1 MNRQKN
7 GKKLVVIGC
16 GSAYTPEIFDG
27 IISHSKVLNITNITL
42 VDIDEGLDR
51 AKIILAFGERMFRK
65 RGIPCELTLT
75 TNRRNALKDTDF
87 VISQIRVGRTDAR
100 IKDETIGLETG
111 IIGQETTGAGGF
123 MNAMRTVPTAIQIAK
138 DIEEICPN
146 AWLINF
152 TNPSGIITEAILKH
166 TKVKCVGL
174 CNVPVNMQTDAARV
188 MDADF
193 HNLHCSFV
201 GLNHLSYMVGVELGG
216 ENVLDTVVEKISN
229 NETLMKNIP
238 KVAGVGALIKT
249 IGIVP
254 SPYLQYYYF
263 ENEMLKKQQDEYKQ
277 HGKTRGSLVD
287 EIDHVLFEK
296 YSNEQLDEKPV
307 ELSQRGGSLYSY
319 AALNAI
325 EALSSDTPAEMVLNV
340 MNNGAVADL
349 ENDDVV
355 EINCMVSKNGVKP
368 LPYGTLPDTARGL
381 IQTIKQ
387 YERLTI
393 QAAVSGDK
401 ITALNALLN
410 HPLIHGYNNA
420 RQIIAKMQKEFSEFI
435 KLN

>member
-1 MNRQKN
+1 VCRKLS
-7 GKKLVVIGC
+7 GKKLVIIGC

-27 IISHSKVLNITNITL
+27 IINRNKVLNITNITL
-42 VDIDEGLDR
+42 VDINEGLNR

-65 RGIPCELTLT
+65 KGIPCEFSLT
-75 TNRRNALKDTDF
+75 TDRRAALKAADF
-87 VISQIRVGRTDAR
+87 VISQIRVGGIDAR

-123 MNAMRTVPTAIQIAK
+123 MNAMRTVPVALMIAK

-152 TNPSGIITEAILKH
+152 TNPAGIITEAILKH

-174 CNVPVNMQTDAARV
+174 CNVPINMQTDAAKV
-188 MDADF
+188 MDLDI
-193 HNLHCSFV
+193 HDLHCCFV
-201 GLNHLSYMVGVELGG
+201 GLNHLSYIVRVEHNGK
-216 ENVLDTVVEKISN
+216 NILDTVVERISS

-238 KVAGVGALIKT
+238 KVAGVGSLIKT

-263 ENEMLKKQQDEYKQ
+263 ENEMLKKQQDEFKQ

-287 EIDHVLFEK
+287 EIDNVLFDK
-296 YSNEQLDEKPV
+296 YSNEQLDEKPE
-307 ELSQRGGSLYSY
+307 ELSQRGGSLYSFV
-319 AALNAI
+319 ALNAI
-325 EALSSDTPAEMVLNV
+325 EALSSDTPTEMVLNV
-340 MNNGAVADL
+340 MNNGAVDGL

-355 EINCMVSKNGVKP
+355 EINCMVSKDGVKP
-368 LPYGTLPDTARGL
+368 VQFGTLPSTARGL
-381 IQTIKQ
+381 IQSIKQ

-393 QAAVSGDK
+393 QAAISCDK
-401 ITALNALLN
+401 TIALKALLN

-420 RQIIAKMQKEFSEFI
+420 QQIIAKMEKEFLQYI
-435 KLN
+435 KFN